1 MKVWMHNMCTK
12 LNITR
17 IKLKPKNTKCVFVK
31 YNLNS
36 KGYNFIEKSTIKLFI
51 S

>member
-1 MKVWMHNMCTK
+1 M
-12 LNITR
+12 TR
-17 IKLKPKNTKCVFVK
+17 TKLKPKNTKCVFER

-36 KGYNFIEKSTIKLFI
+36 KGYKFIEKSTIKLFI